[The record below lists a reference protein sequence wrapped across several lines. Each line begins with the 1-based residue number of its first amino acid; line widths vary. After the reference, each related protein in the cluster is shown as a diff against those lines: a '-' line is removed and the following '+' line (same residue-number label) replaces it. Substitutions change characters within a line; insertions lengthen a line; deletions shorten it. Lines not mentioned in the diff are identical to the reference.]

1 MIIGLTGKL
10 ESGKDT
16 IADYLVEKYGFD
28 KVGFMDEMYRGV
40 CGLFGIDLETALR
53 WKDSQFGVKV
63 DITSN
68 NMSQLGPSLVRV
80 EHVHLTWREFLQRF
94 GTEMARECWD
104 EDFWIDRFERKYLED
119 STSDFLVVK
128 DVRLN
133 NEALCLGSHGGTI
146 WEVLRPGKDGDSHL
160 TEAGIDE
167 RHIDGEIMNNA
178 SLEELYETLDWW
190 MKELTDGR

>member
-28 KVGFMDEMYRGV
+28 KVGFADELYRGV
-40 CGLFGIDLETALR
+40 CGLFGIDLEIAQA
-53 WKDSQFGVKV
+53 WKNPDYGIKV
-63 DITSN
+63 EIT
-68 NMSQLGPSLVRV
+68 GLVSGTKL
-80 EHVHLTWREFLQRF
+80 EYGEFTWREFLQRF

-119 STSDFLVVK
+119 SASDFLVVK
-128 DVRLN
+128 DVRYN

-146 WEVLRPGKDGDSHL
+146 WEVLRPGKDGDSHES
-160 TEAGIDE
+160 EAGIDE

>member
-40 CGLFGIDLETALR
+40 CGLFGIDLPTALA
-53 WKDSQFGVKV
+53 WKNPDYGMKV
-63 DITSN
+63 GIT
-68 NMSQLGPSLVRV
+68 GLVANTKL
-80 EHVHLTWREFLQRF
+80 EFSEFTWREFLQRF